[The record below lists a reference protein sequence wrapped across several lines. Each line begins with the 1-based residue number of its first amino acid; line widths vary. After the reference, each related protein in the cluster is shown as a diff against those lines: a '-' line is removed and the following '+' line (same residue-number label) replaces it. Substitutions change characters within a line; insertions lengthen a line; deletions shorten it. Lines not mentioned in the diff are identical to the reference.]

1 MKKKSLKALNLNKE
15 SISKLENENL
25 KGGWTTKPTSP
36 LVSWPGMSCVPFETC
51 GDCSTTAC

>member
-1 MKKKSLKALNLNKE
+1 MKKKNLKTLSLHKE

-36 LVSWPGMSCVPFETC
+36 IVSWQGMSCEPIESCDYDVC
-51 GDCSTTAC
+51 

>member
-1 MKKKSLKALNLNKE
+1 MKKKNLKSLNLKKE

-36 LVSWPGMSCVPFETC
+36 IVSWPGMSCEPNESC
-51 GDCSTTAC
+51 NDCNSLYC

>member
-1 MKKKSLKALNLNKE
+1 MKKKNLKTLNLNKE

-36 LVSWPGMSCVPFETC
+36 LVSWPGLSCDPLETC
-51 GDCSTTAC
+51 GNCY